1 MVALASTLL
10 GLFVTCCVSWPSAD
24 LTAAPVTVSGDS
36 LENFGGDWPTDRYDT
51 DRLLD
56 SPAWHATGSRQA
68 PDGVKPGYPFAPC
81 GDPLGIARQPVI
93 SQVFGRSVGSLWASL
108 QVWEVRLQV

>member
-1 MVALASTLL
+1 MLASTLV

-24 LTAAPVTVSGDS
+24 LTAASVTVSGDS

-56 SPAWHATGSRQA
+56 SPAWHANGSRQA
-68 PDGVKPGYPFAPC
+68 PDGVKPGYPFALC
-81 GDPLGIARQPVI
+81 GDPLGIARQPVV